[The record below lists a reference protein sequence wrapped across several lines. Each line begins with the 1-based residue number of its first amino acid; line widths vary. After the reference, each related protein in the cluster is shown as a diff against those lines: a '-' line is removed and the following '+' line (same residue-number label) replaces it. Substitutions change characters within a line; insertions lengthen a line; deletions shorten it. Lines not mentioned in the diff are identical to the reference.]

1 MAHAKPSGE
10 GAPGLLRSG
19 GDVPLPNEML
29 DFLDSLWWSPA
40 RTSIFWSDI
49 PAMGELHDVDE
60 ANVAF
65 PSFDAANVIA
75 VQVGQLCQLFLG
87 QLTRKP

>member
-1 MAHAKPSGE
+1 
-10 GAPGLLRSG
+10 
-19 GDVPLPNEML
+19 
-29 DFLDSLWWSPA
+29 
-40 RTSIFWSDI
+40 
-49 PAMGELHDVDE
+49 MGELHDVDE

-87 QLTRKP
+87 QLPRKP